1 MRNQEQQLAITHDKG
16 PCMVLAGPGSG
27 KTYTIVRRIENLI
40 QNKQVRPEEIL
51 VITFTRAAA
60 QEMKERFRDKMGSK
74 GNLVT
79 FGTFH
84 GIYYGILK
92 WAYKLQA
99 DSILSEEE
107 KQQMLR
113 EILEKQQPEM
123 VEEKEFLQDLLGEI
137 SLVKNHGIAVEEHMP
152 KGCEKELFVAIY
164 QEYERQRSRI
174 RKLDFDDMLTETK
187 RLFVERPDVLKLWQ
201 EKFRYLLIDEFQ
213 DINPV
218 QYEVI
223 RMLAEPENNLFVV
236 GDDDQAIYRFRGARP
251 ELMLDFPNVFPDAK
265 VLRLSKNYRSTK
277 TIVEVSGKVISHNQK
292 RYEKQLTTENEKGE
306 TVHIHESMNPM
317 EESRYIM
324 AEIQKRMQDKVPARK
339 IAVLFRSAVDARILT
354 ETCMEYQLPFTMKD
368 RMFNLYEHFIGKDL
382 YAYLQ
387 LAKGERSRGHFL
399 RIMNRPNRYISRSA
413 VDKGKM
419 NFEDLLT
426 YYEEMDWMQ
435 ERIEQFELDVKLMG
449 RMAPYGAI
457 QYLRKSVGYDLFLRE
472 YARFRNMRPEDLFD
486 ILHEIEER
494 AKEYPTLDAWF
505 EHIQEYTRLLQLQA
519 AEKQNRQ
526 DGVQFMT
533 MHGAKG
539 LEFDT
544 VFILGANEGVTPYK
558 KAETKEEIEEER
570 RMFYVAMTRAK
581 RKLILTYTKEKNGKA
596 MRPSRFIEEILEG
609 VR

>member
-60 QEMKERFRDKMGSK
+60 QEMKERFRDKVGSK

-113 EILEKQQPEM
+113 EILEKQQPQM
-123 VEEKEFLQDLLGEI
+123 VEEKEFLQDLLSEI
-137 SLVKNHGIAVEEHMP
+137 SLVKNHGTAVEEHMP
-152 KGCEKELFVAIY
+152 KACEKDLFVTIY
-164 QEYERQRSRI
+164 QGYERQRSRM

-218 QYEVI
+218 QYDVI

-251 ELMLDFPNVFPDAK
+251 ELMLDFPKVFPEAK

-277 TIVEVSGKVISHNQK
+277 TIVDVSGKVISHNQK
-292 RYEKQLTTENEKGE
+292 RYEKQLTTENEQGE
-306 TVHIHESMNPM
+306 TVHIHEAKNPM
-317 EESRYIM
+317 EESRYIIE
-324 AEIQKRMQDKVPARK
+324 EIQKRMQAGLPARK
-339 IAVLFRSAVDARILT
+339 MAVLFRSAMDARVLT
-354 ETCMEYQLPFTMKD
+354 ESCMEYQVPFSMKD

-387 LAKGERSRGHFL
+387 LANGERSRSHFL
-399 RIMNRPNRYISRSA
+399 RIMNRPNRYISRGA
-413 VDKGKM
+413 VDQGEVT
-419 NFEDLLT
+419 FEGLRK

-472 YARFRNMRPEDLFD
+472 YAQFRNIRQEDLFD

-494 AKEYPTLDAWF
+494 VKEYQTMEDWF
-505 EHIQEYTRLLQLQA
+505 AHIKEYTRLLQLQA
-519 AEKQNRQ
+519 AENQNRQ
-526 DGVQFMT
+526 EGVQFMT

-544 VFILGANEGVTPYK
+544 VFLLGANEGVTPYK

-581 RKLILTYTKEKNGKA
+581 RKLILTYPKEKNGKA

-609 VR
+609 VK